1 MTYEQFLDWLSDQD
15 ADSVLDLL
23 GLKTEELLD
32 KFDERAYEIWQQ
44 EYADEE
50 ASDTEV

>member
-1 MTYEQFLDWLSDQD
+1 MTYDQFLEWLEAQD

-32 KFDERAYEIWQQ
+32 KFDERAYEIWKQ

-50 ASDTEV
+50 ASDPEV

>member
-1 MTYEQFLDWLSDQD
+1 MTYEQFLDWLTAQD
-15 ADSVLDLL
+15 ADSVMDLL
-23 GLKTEELLD
+23 GLKTEEILD

-50 ASDTEV
+50 TTDSEV